1 MDDRLALPGLRQ
13 MVRDAN
19 SLVAEATSTL
29 SDDDA
34 GLYGPGSITWR
45 LRQDATFN
53 VAGLRALLVQALHP
67 VAMAAV
73 DQHSN
78 YRDGAWL
85 RAERTTRY
93 QLTTTFSSTSTAE
106 AAAAAVRRVHAHIS
120 GVDPVTGRSYRADDQ
135 DLLLWVHNAQV
146 DSELATWN
154 TFHRPLDIDDADRFV
169 QEQLASAALIGI
181 DPRSV
186 PTTSTALADYMSAAP
201 TQMTPAAKAFGQSL
215 LTASMPLTVRPL
227 WLQHL
232 TATLTALPEHIREQ
246 YGFPRWLPTGRLS
259 LIAQRLNFRATH
271 LAFGALPGVRASR
284 RTLRRMEAAAA
295 KPT

>member
-1 MDDRLALPGLRQ
+1 MPDRLALPGLRQ
-13 MVRDAN
+13 MIRDAN

-29 SDDDA
+29 TDSDV

-45 LRQDATFN
+45 LRQDATYN

-73 DQHSN
+73 DEHSN
-78 YRDGAWL
+78 YRHDAWA

-106 AAAAAVRRVHAHIS
+106 AAAATVRRVHARIS
-120 GVDPVTGRSYRADDQ
+120 GVDPITGRRYRADDQ

-154 TFHRPLDIDDADRFV
+154 AFHRPLDAVDADRFV
-169 QEQLASAALIGI
+169 EEQVASAALIGI

-186 PTTSTALADYMSAAP
+186 PTTRTELANYMSAAP
-201 TQMTPAAKAFGQSL
+201 TSMTPAARAFGQSL
-215 LTASMPLTVRPL
+215 LSATMPITVRPL
-227 WLQHL
+227 WFQHL
-232 TATLTALPEHIREQ
+232 AATVSTLPDHIREQ

-259 LIAQRLNFRATH
+259 RTVQRLNFRATQR
-271 LAFGALPGVRASR
+271 AFGALPGVRATR

-295 KPT
+295 SPT